1 MGSISMT
8 KGVKRKAYYETGG
21 ILMDEK
27 KISADMC
34 EVPKMR
40 ITEIIRQE
48 ALKHK
53 DWKLADLKQID
64 NKYNVCTILKTNRY
78 GNIFVDVQLR
88 AYDDVIMGTVITP
101 NRATGEISPLSI
113 KQAVDAAVQRYKDM
127 KSFEEQWERLAA

>member
-1 MGSISMT
+1 
-8 KGVKRKAYYETGG
+8 
-21 ILMDEK
+21 MDEK
-27 KISADMC
+27 KISADMY

-53 DWKLADLKQID
+53 DWKLADVKQID

-101 NRATGEISPLSI
+101 NRETGEISPLSI

-127 KSFEEQWERLAA
+127 KTFEEQWERLAA

>member
-1 MGSISMT
+1 
-8 KGVKRKAYYETGG
+8 
-21 ILMDEK
+21 MDEK

-34 EVPKMR
+34 EVQKMR

-53 DWKLADLKQID
+53 DWKLADVKQID

-127 KSFEEQWERLAA
+127 KTFEEQWERLAA